1 MAYTIKFSP
10 HAAKSFRKLPRT
22 IQGRLYTAIDP
33 LKDNPRLPG
42 TEKLKGSDKS
52 YRIRVGDY
60 RILYEIVDEEL
71 IVYIIETGHRHEVY
85 RK

>member
-10 HAAKSFRKLPRT
+10 HAARSFRKLPRT
-22 IQGRLYTAIDP
+22 VQGRLYEAIDP
-33 LKDNPRLPG
+33 LKDNPRMPG
-42 TEKLKGSDKS
+42 SEKLKGSDKS

-71 IVYIIETGHRHEVY
+71 IVFIITTGHRREVY